1 MTTKKKID
9 FSAYLNYHPQEQ
21 TTSPPKLEPKVD
33 MSIWHQKHSGGESK
47 FVFKETVSDLGVVQT
62 EVEYRKALPIV
73 ITEGD
78 INRWLLEGSP
88 MY

>member
-1 MTTKKKID
+1 MGKKID

-21 TTSPPKLEPKVD
+21 TTPPPEPKPKVD
-33 MSIWHQKHSGGESK
+33 MSIWHQRHSGGESK
-47 FVFKETVSDLGVVQT
+47 FIFKETVSDLGTVET

-78 INRWLLEGSP
+78 INRWLLAGSP